1 MALPPRKST
10 AADERVG
17 HRIKLRRRTLKMSQ
31 TDLAEEIGVS
41 FQQVQKYERGANR
54 IGASRI
60 MEIARALRV
69 DPAFFLGESER
80 TGFNGLMLDR
90 FIALPEASDLIT
102 AMLAIEDPGVRR
114 QVVNVAMALSKAA
127 KPDDP
132 GEPPAAGQ
140 G

>member
-1 MALPPRKST
+1 
-10 AADERVG
+10 
-17 HRIKLRRRTLKMSQ
+17 MSQ

-80 TGFNGLMLDR
+80 TGFNGPMLDR

-132 GEPPAAGQ
+132 GEPPAEGQ